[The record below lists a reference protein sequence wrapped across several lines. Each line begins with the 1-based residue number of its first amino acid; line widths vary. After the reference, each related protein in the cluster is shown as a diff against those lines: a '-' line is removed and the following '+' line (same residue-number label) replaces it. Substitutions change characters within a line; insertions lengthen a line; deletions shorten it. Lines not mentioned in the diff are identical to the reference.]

1 MHPKEPQM
9 SEGDK
14 LERANNTLLPFRG
27 LKGQRKGTKK
37 QSKEAKN
44 LRNMNMA
51 EHAAQSGLT
60 IQDAMREYA
69 EDPKAITPV
78 NAESIGR
85 ARRGEPG
92 VYRTDKDLSK

>member
-1 MHPKEPQM
+1 MIPKDRQM

-14 LERANNTLLPFRG
+14 MERANNTLLPFTGR
-27 LKGQRKGTKK
+27 KNIRKGTKK
-37 QSKEAKN
+37 QAKEAKN
-44 LRNMNMA
+44 LRTQNLS
-51 EHAAQSGLT
+51 EHAAQSGTT
-60 IQDAMREYA
+60 IQEAMREYK
-69 EDPKAITPV
+69 EDPKNILPV